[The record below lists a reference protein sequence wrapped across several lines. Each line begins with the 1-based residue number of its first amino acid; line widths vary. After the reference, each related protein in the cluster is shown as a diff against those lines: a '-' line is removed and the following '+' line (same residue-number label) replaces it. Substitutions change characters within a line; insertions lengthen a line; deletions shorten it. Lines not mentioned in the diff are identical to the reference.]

1 MRRPPDTVSLSPA
14 LELTYLCIH
23 DHPGTQQDARRMH
36 VFVTVQL
43 LTEYQLSVHN
53 VLVKQYQHLGLFLF
67 HFYPYPYCYCYS
79 LHLHLRSSNSNAA
92 LVIIKHFL
100 FTALFFTAKEL
111 IPIIRYTPT
120 RRHSNAVLNTRHG
133 LVFNIPF
140 ISPSI

>member
-1 MRRPPDTVSLSPA
+1 MYPR
-14 LELTYLCIH
+14 
-23 DHPGTQQDARRMH
+23 HPGTQFRKQDARRMH

-53 VLVKQYQHLGLFLF
+53 VLVNQYQHLGLFLF

-79 LHLHLRSSNSNAA
+79 LHLHLRSSNAA

-111 IPIIRYTPT
+111 IPIIRNTPT
-120 RRHSNAVLNTRHG
+120 RRHSNAVFNTRHG
-133 LVFNIPF
+133 LVLVLNIPF